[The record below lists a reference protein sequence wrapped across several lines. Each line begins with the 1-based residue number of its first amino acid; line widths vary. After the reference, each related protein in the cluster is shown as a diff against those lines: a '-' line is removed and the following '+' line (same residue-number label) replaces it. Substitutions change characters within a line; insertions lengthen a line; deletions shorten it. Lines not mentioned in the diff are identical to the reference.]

1 MRQWLFDIRKKRN
14 FTMAEVAEQSN
25 ISESYYSMIENGVRN
40 LPVSTAKKIASV
52 LGFDW
57 VQFYNDEPKAANR

>member
-1 MRQWLFDIRKKRN
+1 MRQWLFDIRKEGN
-14 FTMAEVAEQSN
+14 FTMAEVAEQSG

-52 LGFDW
+52 LGFKW
-57 VQFYNDEPKAANR
+57 TKFYDDEQKSS